1 MTLERG
7 NPGAGV
13 VRGHGRGVTG
23 RVPSWSAVARS
34 AVRLRA
40 GYDRGVGIMRATF
53 VSIVLVV
60 AMIVPA
66 VAAPG
71 NQVGQVDG
79 LGPPDVPGT
88 TSLDPD
94 SLGTIVPARPDA
106 RINLIE
112 PPTAGAMGDA
122 TLDYPIELPPGR
134 RGMEPGLRL
143 AYDSGRSNG
152 WLGQGWD
159 LPLSTVTVDTRWGVP
174 RYLSDRESETYL
186 LDGEQLTPLAHR
198 ADVFAPRVPERIFH
212 HRVEGDFRQIR
223 RTGDQ
228 PSAFEWEVTDRSGT
242 VWTYGGAPHP
252 VCADAPTVLTDDT
265 RENIG
270 NIFLWP
276 LSEVRD
282 PDGNTVVYCY
292 ERVVVAGSEPGH
304 QLYLASIH
312 YTGYGDEPGPH
323 VVAFHR
329 GGGRGDPIVEA
340 RGGFKQVTD
349 QLLREIEV
357 SYAGETVRSYRL
369 SYETGAFGRSLL
381 TSVEQRGSTGSS
393 FHTHTFAYDTEVR
406 PGYGASET
414 WNAHGGGTS
423 PMLRGDAFSSV
434 LGADVADTYGGN
446 LYVGFNPWSPTK
458 MFSGGVDAGY
468 HYSTAKGIIQF
479 VDINGN
485 GLLDKVYLESGKVYA
500 RLNLGPTEV
509 GFSEKGIE
517 ISGIGDISRSSNH
530 TVAGGPAAFFGVN
543 AHYNAAWNASTQST
557 YFLDVNGD
565 GLVDLVDGG
574 NVFFNSVVD
583 GIPSF
588 SPTSPVPFRSAAVD
602 PTGLL
607 PDLSEAREQQIDTFP
622 LLDTVR
628 RWTAPYDGVIDVAGT
643 VSLLVQPDPDVTPD
657 GVRVAI
663 QHNGEELWHTSIA
676 ADDAAPKQPV
686 VSGRTVRKGDR
697 LYFRLQSSPDGRTDA
712 DGRQDQ
718 VAWDPTI
725 SYRADS
731 FPVTA
736 IDPNLYDPLHY
747 QASQDHVLT
756 GRRGAVFAAPI
767 AGTLHIGGT
776 LQKEP
781 TTDDITVLVR
791 KEGTTVFSETLAWD
805 AAGSVSP
812 SLDLQVQPGDRIH
825 LRVVADSPID
835 LRRIT
840 WTPTAHYTAP
850 ADLLD
855 HDGTPLVSVTLP
867 YDADLYP
874 AARGAQPAEPWIAPA
889 SGTVTV
895 RADLR
900 AGPGQ
905 RPAGRAAVLTVKR
918 ADGRLLKARTTF
930 TFGPL
935 YPLTGESRTITGQF
949 DAIEGEEY
957 VFDLSVYDP
966 GLNAELRSTTITAT
980 WPTGE
985 AWIVRE
991 LAASTDAT
999 AAEIHAAL
1007 SDDPPATP
1015 AQVLTAHGVDV
1026 ATFVADAVTRI
1037 AASLDALVG
1046 TGELDQPRAT
1056 TIIERLAALLPTIID
1071 APVDDLLAG
1080 QAVVPHTVY
1089 TAYTSDRLGNGLFP
1103 QPHRGWASAN
1113 YDGNRAR
1120 ASQPIHETRLRID
1133 PDLATNTDGWA
1144 TSHDEWEAGRGRMEV
1159 GEVTAYPLSP
1169 IPDDR
1174 GRWEG
1179 ASAHAWVDAGHMSA
1193 SRLGQDRIDVPTA
1206 EDVVPGGAGGTG
1218 RGIGVV
1224 RTGITT
1230 TDAIGGGFLALSVSG
1245 STGRTVGEVDYLD
1258 LNGDGYPDIVSTTGG
1273 IRTTYPWGAHEQTS
1287 SWQSKLDEIRHS
1299 TLDATTIG
1307 IAGNPSAPSGS
1318 ARGRAGATAGRA
1330 PAARGANSQKESLGI
1345 GGELGTRTSEL
1356 RTDLIDLNGDGLP
1369 DRVRWTGN
1377 NLEVALNLGYRFAPF
1392 EVWGTAPIASEQTQ
1406 DWGVNLGFNGG
1417 TYDYAG
1423 GVSFSHQNSTA
1434 TRQLIDVNGDGLPD
1448 AVDLEVGTVAFNT
1461 GDGFAL
1467 PEAWDLHDAVQTKG
1481 ESLGLGGYATFPVG
1495 PLCLAACYLII
1506 NPGADGATSVS
1517 RMTADLR
1524 DVTGDGIPDLVTSD
1538 SATSLQVAR
1547 NQLGTTNLLRRV
1559 DRPLG
1564 GTIELDY
1571 RREGNT
1577 TSMPTSKWVLARIE
1591 IDDGQPGDGPD
1602 RLVTEIRYA
1611 DGYHDRVER
1620 SFYGFGRLSE
1630 TQLDTEG
1637 NVYRRVV
1644 RTHSTSDYHTRG
1656 LLLSEV
1662 TQDGDGRPY
1671 VTSEY
1676 TYDLIDVATD
1686 EPLAPGTA
1694 MTAAAFPQLLRIDRS
1709 YSEGEPAAMMT
1720 GSVAFSYD
1728 RYGNVTRFTD
1738 LGEAGP
1744 EDDVVTLTDYHT
1756 DVADGAYIVDRPAR
1770 VVVSGGGSELR
1781 RTEADYESG
1790 TGHLLTIRSYLA
1802 DGEAATTDL
1811 AYDVYG
1817 NVASITGPPN
1827 HRGERLRLDHT
1838 YDEAVHTYVT
1848 RTADSFGHT
1857 SSTEFD
1863 PRFGVLARST
1873 DLNGQV
1879 VVHRYDDFGRL
1890 TSVVGPYQ
1898 AGTGRDTLRM
1908 EYYPH
1913 ATVPWALTQQVDDLR
1928 DLDDPIETVQFV
1940 DGFGRLI
1947 QTKADAAVADGEG
1960 RVRDVMVV
1968 SGATVFDHVGRPVE
1982 QSDPL
1987 TEPLGTPGVYNAGVH
2002 ANPPTV
2008 TSYDVLDRVTSTR
2021 APDGSVTRITY
2032 GFGPDR
2038 AGVTRLLERITDPH
2052 GVPTEIHRDVRDR
2065 TVSVLESNEGGAQ
2078 LVWTSYGYDPLGRIT
2093 EVVDDHGN
2101 RTTASYDHL
2110 GRRTLLDSPDSG
2122 AVELVYDLASNLRE
2136 RIPAGLREAGSAIRY
2151 DYRFTRLRTISYPE
2165 FPENDVTYTYGP
2177 PGATHNRAGRLAT
2190 ITDAS
2195 GTEELTYGALGEIV
2209 RREKTIAS
2217 ATQGNSRNSPEVYRT
2232 DTSYD
2237 TWNRLRTLVYP
2248 DGERVTYEYDSGGS
2262 VSAVSGAKGAHAYPY
2277 VERRAYDVFGDVV
2290 LMEYGNGIR
2299 TTYDY
2304 NALTR
2309 CLESVTTGP
2318 SAAGGRPFQEL
2329 RYSCDVVGNVTARA
2343 NVAADPS
2350 SSEMGAATSF
2360 AYEYDDLQ
2368 RLIGAEGSV
2377 GFAPN
2382 QHHTYR
2388 YDLSYD
2394 TIGNITSK
2402 TQTHTIDRGGNRPIP
2417 QRKTSYEWIYEYAR
2431 DQPNAPSHIG
2441 DRSFSYDADG
2451 NQLGWQHDNN
2461 GTRRS
2466 ITWDEEG
2473 RIRAIVDN
2481 GRRTS
2486 YVYNADGER
2495 VITRHPQGETAYVN
2509 PFFTIRNREVGTKHV
2524 HVDGTRVAAK
2534 LMRQDKPGA
2543 NPRGQSP
2550 REREVYYF
2558 HGDHLGSTNYVT
2570 DADGELFQH
2579 TEYLP
2584 SGEILVEESSTTHR
2598 TPYRFTGQELDEETG
2613 LYAIGARSYD
2623 PRTSI
2628 WLSPDPMLTGFLP
2641 ARGSADGLP
2650 GQGGVFNPRNLNL
2663 YAYGALNPVTFT
2675 DPRGTDPGRDGRVHK
2690 LVARYEAMTRAMTSE
2705 PARQA
2710 VAAARADQGS
2720 PTYPGVD
2727 AWQPTVLPAGTVLV
2741 AFAGSPRPGTGNIPG
2756 RRLGGVGAYYAT
2768 LESLQDQGL
2777 MGDVGNPDH
2786 NEYAAGVQVGLG
2798 SFKMQRPWLAM
2809 FRLPA
2814 DTPAAHSIVA
2824 ANPQYGKGGLRQVFI
2839 PSWKESVP
2847 RQPFQMRYA
2856 NPRLIEKFRTGNA
2869 GPHPS
2874 WVFRDIH
2881 TK

>member
-1 MTLERG
+1 MRRSFVTTLLVAALLS
-7 NPGAGV
+7 PALSAPAG
-13 VRGHGRGVTG
+13 G
-23 RVPSWSAVARS
+23 
-34 AVRLRA
+34 
-40 GYDRGVGIMRATF
+40 
-53 VSIVLVV
+53 
-60 AMIVPA
+60 
-66 VAAPG
+66 AAPG
-71 NQVGQVDG
+71 GAAG
-79 LGPPDVPGT
+79 LLGAPDLPGT
-88 TSLDPD
+88 ASYDANQ
-94 SLGTIVPARPDA
+94 LGAIDPARPDA
-106 RINLIE
+106 GIDLIA
-112 PPTAGAMGDA
+112 PPRPGVSGDA
-122 TLDYPIELPPGR
+122 SLSYPIVVPPGR
-134 RGMEPGLRL
+134 RGLAPQLQV
-143 AYDSGRSNG
+143 AYDSSGPNG

-159 LPLSTVTVDTRWGVP
+159 LPLSTITVDTRWGVP
-174 RYLSDRESETYL
+174 RYLTDRESETYL
-186 LDGEQLTPLAHR
+186 FDGEQLTPLAHR
-198 ADVFAPRVPERIFH
+198 NDFEPRDPDLTDKRFH
-212 HRVEGDFRQIR
+212 RRVEGDFQRIVR
-223 RTGDQ
+223 LGAGPD
-228 PSAFEWEVTDRSGT
+228 SFSWEVAAKDGT
-242 VWTYGGAPHP
+242 VSAYGGAPHQT
-252 VCADAPTVLTDDT
+252 CGRGASTVLTDDT
-265 RENIG
+265 NANTG
-270 NIFLWP
+270 NVFSWP
-276 LSEVRD
+276 LREVRD
-282 PDGNTVVYCY
+282 PHGNTIVYCY

-323 VVAFHR
+323 VVSFQ
-329 GGGRGDPIVEA
+329 GGSGRGDPIIEA

-381 TSVEQRGSTGSS
+381 TSIEQRGSDGSS

-414 WNAHGGGTS
+414 WNAHGGGTG

-468 HYSTAKGIIQF
+468 HYSSADGIIQF

-485 GLLDKVYLESGKVYA
+485 GLLDKVYVEGGKVYA

-509 GFSEKGIE
+509 GFSKDRIKVR
-517 ISGIGDISRSSNH
+517 GIGDISRSSNH

-712 DGRQDQ
+712 DGRHDQ
-718 VAWDPTI
+718 VVWDPTI

-756 GRRGAVFAAPI
+756 GRRGAVFAAPM
-767 AGTLHIGGT
+767 AGTLHVGGT
-776 LQKEP
+776 LRKEP

-791 KEGTTVFSETLAWD
+791 QEGTTVFSETLAWD

-850 ADLLD
+850 AELLD

-874 AARGAQPAEPWIAPA
+874 AARGAQPATPWIAPA

-918 ADGRLLKARTTF
+918 ADGRLLKVRTTF

-985 AWIVRE
+985 EWIVRE

-1056 TIIERLAALLPTIID
+1056 TIIERFAALLPTIVD

-1089 TAYTSDRLGNGLFP
+1089 TAYTSDQLGNGLFP
-1103 QPHRGWASAN
+1103 QPHRGWASTN

-1120 ASQPIHETRLRID
+1120 ASQPIHESRLRID

-1159 GEVTAYPLSP
+1159 NEVTAYPLSP

-1206 EDVVPGGAGGTG
+1206 EDVVPGGTGGTG

-1258 LNGDGYPDIVSTTGG
+1258 LNGDGYPDIVSTSGG

-1287 SWQSKLDEIRHS
+1287 TWQSKLDEIRHS

-1392 EVWGTAPIASEQTQ
+1392 EVWGTAPIASEETQ

-1434 TRQLIDVNGDGLPD
+1434 THQLIDVNGDGLPD
-1448 AVDLEVGTVAFNT
+1448 AVDLEEGTVAFNT

-1481 ESLGLGGYATFPVG
+1481 ESLGIGGYATFPVG

-1538 SATSLQVAR
+1538 SATSLQVAP

-1620 SFYGFGRLSE
+1620 SFYGFGSVSE
-1630 TQLDTEG
+1630 AHLDPADDT
-1637 NVYRRVV
+1637 VYRTLV
-1644 RTHSTSDYHTRG
+1644 RRFSTSDYHTRG
-1656 LLLSEV
+1656 LLLSE
-1662 TQDGDGRPY
+1662 TIQDGDGRPY
-1671 VTSEY
+1671 EAVEY
-1676 TYDLIDVATD
+1676 VYDLVDVATG
-1686 EPLAPGTA
+1686 EPIGPTTA
-1694 MTAAAFPQLLRIDRS
+1694 LTAAGFPRLQRIERS
-1709 YSEGEPAAMMT
+1709 SFEGQPAPTKTT
-1720 GSVAFSYD
+1720 GTTFAYD
-1728 RYGNVTRFTD
+1728 GYGNVTRSVD
-1738 LGEAGP
+1738 LGEPGP
-1744 EDDVVTLTDYHT
+1744 EDDAVTHIDYHLDINDDT
-1756 DVADGAYIVDRPAR
+1756 YIVDRPAQM
-1770 VVVSGGGSELR
+1770 VIEGNDGVLR
-1781 RTEADYESG
+1781 HTTADYEPG
-1790 TGHLLTIRSYLA
+1790 TGSLRRSRAYLENG
-1802 DGEAATTDL
+1802 DAAVTDL
-1811 AYDVYG
+1811 TYDTFG
-1817 NVASITGPPN
+1817 NVTRTVGPAN
-1827 HRGERLRLDHT
+1827 HHGQRFALEYT
-1838 YDEAVHTYVT
+1838 YDDEVHTYP
-1848 RTADSFGHT
+1848 TATTDSFGHT
-1857 SSTEFD
+1857 ARAEFD
-1863 PRFGVLARST
+1863 PRFGLPTRMT
-1873 DLNGQV
+1873 DVNDQSV
-1879 VVHRYDDFGRL
+1879 TYAYDGFGRL
-1890 TSVVGPYQ
+1890 SSLVGPYQ
-1898 AGTGRDTLRM
+1898 ADTGQATVEFTYHHTDD
-1908 EYYPH
+1908 H
-1913 ATVPWALTQQVDDLR
+1913 AVPWALTQQVDAFR
-1928 DLDDPIETVQFV
+1928 DDPLETVVFI
-1940 DGFGRLI
+1940 DGLGRVI
-1947 QTKADAAVADGEG
+1947 QTKVDAAVADTNGTAK
-1960 RVRDVMVV
+1960 DVMVV
-1968 SGATVFDHVGRPVE
+1968 SGVTVFDLVGRPVQE
-1982 QSDPL
+1982 YFPI
-1987 TEPLGTPGVYNAGVH
+1987 TEPLGTQAVFNAGQDAV
-2002 ANPPTV
+2002 PPTV
-2008 TSYDVLDRVTSTR
+2008 VTYDVLDRPTSITN
-2021 APDGSVTRITY
+2021 PDGAVTRHAY
-2032 GFGPDR
+2032 GFGNDR
-2038 AGVTRLLERITDPH
+2038 DGNVQFLQVTTDAND
-2052 GVPTEIHRDVRDR
+2052 VPTELYRNARDHIVGLRELND
-2065 TVSVLESNEGGAQ
+2065 GGDQAA
-2078 LVWTSYGYDPLGRIT
+2078 WTSYAYDPLGQVTGI
-2093 EVVDDHGN
+2093 VDDHGN
-2101 RTTASYDHL
+2101 TTTAVYDLL
-2110 GRRTLLDSPDSG
+2110 GRRTHLDNPDAG
-2122 AVELVYDLASNLRE
+2122 LVETVYDLASNPRE
-2136 RIPAGLREAGSAIRY
+2136 RIPASLRAAGTAIRY
-2151 DYRFTRLRTISYPE
+2151 GYEYDRLVSIAYPA
-2165 FPENDVTYTYGP
+2165 FPENDVTYIYGP
-2177 PGATHNRAGRLAT
+2177 PGAGHNRANRIVT
-2190 ITDAS
+2190 ITDGS
-2195 GTEELTYGALGEIV
+2195 GSEELFYGALGEVV
-2209 RREKTIAS
+2209 RQVKTVAS
-2217 ATQGNSRNSPEVYRT
+2217 ATQGQSRNSPEVYTT
-2232 DTSYD
+2232 DTLYD
-2237 TWNRLRTLVYP
+2237 TWGRLRTLVYP
-2248 DGERVTYEYDSGGS
+2248 DGEQLTYRYDSGGA
-2262 VSAVSGAKGAHAYPY
+2262 VQAVSGVKGDHDYEY
-2277 VERRAYDVFGDVV
+2277 VARRVYDKFGDPAAV
-2290 LMEYGNGIR
+2290 EYGNGIR
-2299 TTYDY
+2299 TTYGY
-2304 NALTR
+2304 HPRTR
-2309 CLESVTTGP
+2309 CLEAIETVSTAVRGRAFQQLRFTCDDVGSV
-2318 SAAGGRPFQEL
+2318 SSQ
-2329 RYSCDVVGNVTARA
+2329 A
-2343 NVAADPS
+2343 NLATDPS
-2350 SSEMGAATSF
+2350 PSEMGAATSYVF
-2360 AYEYDDLQ
+2360 EYDDLR
-2368 RLIGAEGSV
+2368 RLIRAEGTAS
-2377 GFAPN
+2377 FKPN
-2382 QHHTYR
+2382 KQHTYQ
-2388 YDLSYD
+2388 LELTYD
-2394 TIGNITSK
+2394 TIHNITAK
-2402 TQTHTIDRGGNRPIP
+2402 TQTHAVKNSGGRPIP
-2417 QRKTSYEWIYEYAR
+2417 QRATSYDWSYDYAAAR
-2431 DQPNAPSHIG
+2431 PHAASRIG
-2441 DRSFSYDADG
+2441 DRALRYDLDG
-2451 NQLGWQHDNN
+2451 NQLGWQHDRN
-2461 GTRRS
+2461 GTRRT

-2473 RIRAIVDN
+2473 RIQAIADN
-2481 GRRTS
+2481 GRTIDFT
-2486 YVYNADGER
+2486 YNAAGER
-2495 VITRHPQGETAYVN
+2495 VIKRGPQGETAYVN
-2509 PFFTIRNREVGTKHV
+2509 PYFTIRNREVGTKHV
-2524 HVDGTRVAAK
+2524 YVGDVRVAGK

-2543 NPRGQSP
+2543 SP
-2550 REREVYYF
+2550 KGNQPLEREVYYY

-2570 DADGELFQH
+2570 DAAGELFQH
-2579 TEYLP
+2579 AEYFP
-2584 SGEILVEESSTTHR
+2584 SGETFVEESSTTHR
-2598 TPYRFTGQELDEETG
+2598 TPYLFTAQELDEETG
-2613 LYAIGARSYD
+2613 LYAMGARSYD
-2623 PRTSI
+2623 PQTGT
-2628 WLSPDPMLTGFLP
+2628 WLSTDPILEAFLP
-2641 ARGSADGLP
+2641 AGNDAGALP
-2650 GQGGVFNPRNLNL
+2650 GAGGMFNPRNLNP
-2663 YAYGALNPVTFT
+2663 YAYSFHNPLTFRDPLGTQPSVGQLIRQFEQIAAVSRAQAFQVFSRDPKTGARAQYVGQDNWG
-2675 DPRGTDPGRDGRVHK
+2675 RGTLTEGHLLLQLSPGGGEFFAD
-2690 LVARYEAMTRAMTSE
+2690 YEQVTK
-2705 PARQA
+2705 QLL
-2710 VAAARADQGS
+2710 GYS
-2720 PTYPGVD
+2720 P
-2727 AWQPTVLPAGTVLV
+2727 
-2741 AFAGSPRPGTGNIPG
+2741 
-2756 RRLGGVGAYYAT
+2756 
-2768 LESLQDQGL
+2768 SLQDL
-2777 MGDVGNPDH
+2777 DYSMRRDEFH
-2786 NEYAAGVQVGLG
+2786 ALVQVGLSQSIDEKTG
-2798 SFKMQRPWLAM
+2798 KPFSLRTQVELFEVTSKVPVASSLA
-2809 FRLPA
+2809 
-2814 DTPAAHSIVA
+2814 
-2824 ANPQYGKGGLRQVFI
+2824 
-2839 PSWKESVP
+2839 E
-2847 RQPFQMRYA
+2847 A
-2856 NPRLIEKFRTGNA
+2856 NPRPQGSSQRLGGGAQQYVI
-2869 GPHPS
+2869 GPKYQTNLRKVREFDLSPI
-2874 WVFRDIH
+2874 D
-2881 TK
+2881 